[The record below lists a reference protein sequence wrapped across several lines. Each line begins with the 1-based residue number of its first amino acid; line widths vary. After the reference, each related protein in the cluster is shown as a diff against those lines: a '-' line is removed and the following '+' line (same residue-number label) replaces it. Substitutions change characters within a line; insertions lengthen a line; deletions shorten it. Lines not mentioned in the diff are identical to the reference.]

1 MVGHPALALLD
12 EPTTGLDPIAR
23 REIWASIMDARDS
36 GTACLLTTHMLE
48 EAEELCTHIVILS
61 KGRVAAEGSVQQLKD
76 SWSTGYML
84 HVDAKA
90 GAEAQVRSYIAS
102 LLPERYQT
110 PVKTSLHGQMIFNVS
125 KDAEFVGNLFLQ
137 LAKDADSNGIRHWG
151 ISQASLEDAYM
162 RIVGGT

>member
-1 MVGHPALALLD
+1 
-12 EPTTGLDPIAR
+12 
-23 REIWASIMDARDS
+23 
-36 GTACLLTTHMLE
+36 MLE

-61 KGRVAAEGSVQQLKD
+61 QGRVAAEGSVQQLKD

-90 GAEAQVRSYIAS
+90 GEETHVRQYVAG
-102 LLPERYQT
+102 LLPDHYKT

-125 KDAEFVGNLFLQ
+125 KDAEFVGHLFLQ
-137 LAKDADSNGIRHWG
+137 LAKGAPINGIRHWG

-162 RIVGGT
+162 KIIGQ